1 MPPISKCPRHNRP
14 LVFAGQFWECPEG
27 DRFAPAEI
35 AGQLPQPKPQK
46 LETFKF
52 KQPLMVLKMK
62 GRIWEFAIIMII
74 GSLISAYG
82 WDNFWFTGTALIL
95 WGIYIILPDQMD
107 ILNSAAREF
116 EARLGPNASYATTEF
131 QDTLRSKAWPLWLKV
146 MLKLIIVMLIAV
158 QFSIFSATLP
168 MANFITLIILF
179 TLYFTMPTTY
189 RPDQPWKAVEAWF
202 RFLLGVTIAAFM
214 WALFTGHTA
223 QVLDPLYIFTLQMP
237 IVAEALA
244 DAAMAIMTA
253 FGGTPSLTL
262 LGNTLAGSPAAL
274 FFLLG
279 LAFFATFPVEM
290 EAA

>member
-1 MPPISKCPRHNRP
+1 
-14 LVFAGQFWECPEG
+14 VY
-27 DRFAPAEI
+27 
-35 AGQLPQPKPQK
+35 
-46 LETFKF
+46 KF

-62 GRIWEFAIIMII
+62 GRIWEFAIITII
-74 GSLISAYG
+74 GFLISTNF
-82 WDNFWFTGTALIL
+82 WDNFWFTGVALIL
-95 WGIYIILPDQMD
+95 WGFYIILPDQMD
-107 ILNSAAREF
+107 ILNAAAAEF
-116 EARLGPNASYATTEF
+116 ETRIGPNASYASTEF
-131 QDTLRSKAWPLWLKV
+131 QDILRSKAWPLWLKC

-237 IVAEALA
+237 IVAQAMA
-244 DAAMAIMTA
+244 DALMAIMTA
-253 FGGTPSLTL
+253 FGAGMSVNVLGTQ
-262 LGNTLAGSPAAL
+262 LAGSPAAL

-279 LAFFATFPVEM
+279 LAFFATFPVEL